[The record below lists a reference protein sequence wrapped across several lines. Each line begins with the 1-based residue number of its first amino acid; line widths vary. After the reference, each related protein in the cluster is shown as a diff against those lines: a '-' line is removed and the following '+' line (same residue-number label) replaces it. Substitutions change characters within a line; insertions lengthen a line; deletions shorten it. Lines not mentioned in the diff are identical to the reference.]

1 MGWVASPNYL
11 CAVTETIAD
20 LTLTRFL
27 SQDFTTT
34 PHHLDSIADT
44 LPTHT
49 PPAPPPPATPLPQT
63 VLPPSVPPLPLRS
76 RGPLQRPLTTVDV
89 FMDDFILATQLPRTH
104 RSAVRRTLFSSIDR
118 VLRPLSPSDNPARKE
133 PNSTKKL
140 LQGDASWSTQ
150 KLILGWLIDTVARTV
165 ALPPH
170 RVDRLHLLLQSFPCH
185 QRRTSRRKWQCLIG
199 ELRSMA
205 LAIPGGAGL
214 FSQLQSVLT
223 YATHPSPTDRLS
235 LSPAVHHQLSDLRS
249 LAADLTI
256 RPTRWGEI
264 VDSDPSFLGAV
275 DACGTG
281 MGGIWLDATGVLPPL
296 LWRHPFPSTVAAT
309 LTSFANP
316 TGTLTN
322 SDFEQLGVVCHSDV
336 LANTYDVRERT
347 IATLSDNTAAVS
359 RSVCGSSSVDA
370 ASAYLCRLAA
380 LHQRFFR
387 YRQQVS
393 YVPGPLNV
401 MADTLSRRWDLSDA
415 SILSLFNS
423 LYPQALQW
431 TSCPLRSAMAS
442 SAISA
447 LLKQPCDTVLL
458 QAVPPWLPLTPPSG
472 PPSVNNITW
481 TPTSPLHP
489 IQSRGYKSS
498 LATFAM
504 AGFPPLTNLSDLAQ
518 WRMRSTSSR
527 RRSPSWVRPTH
538 ALPHTPHI
546 LTSV

>member
-63 VLPPSVPPLPLRS
+63 VLPPSVPPLPIRS

-199 ELRSMA
+199 ERPFLPTPIR
-205 LAIPGGAGL
+205 LDL
-214 FSQLQSVLT
+214 C
-223 YATHPSPTDRLS
+223 HPPVSN
-235 LSPAVHHQLSDLRS
+235 
-249 LAADLTI
+249 
-256 RPTRWGEI
+256 RP
-264 VDSDPSFLGAV
+264 
-275 DACGTG
+275 
-281 MGGIWLDATGVLPPL
+281 
-296 LWRHPFPSTVAAT
+296 PFPFPRCAPPAFRPSVPRCRPH
-309 LTSFANP
+309 NP
-316 TGTLTN
+316 
-322 SDFEQLGVVCHSDV
+322 
-336 LANTYDVRERT
+336 ANTVGRD
-347 IATLSDNTAAVS
+347 
-359 RSVCGSSSVDA
+359 C
-370 ASAYLCRLAA
+370 
-380 LHQRFFR
+380 
-387 YRQQVS
+387 
-393 YVPGPLNV
+393 
-401 MADTLSRRWDLSDA
+401 
-415 SILSLFNS
+415 
-423 LYPQALQW
+423 
-431 TSCPLRSAMAS
+431 
-442 SAISA
+442 
-447 LLKQPCDTVLL
+447 
-458 QAVPPWLPLTPPSG
+458 
-472 PPSVNNITW
+472 
-481 TPTSPLHP
+481 
-489 IQSRGYKSS
+489 
-498 LATFAM
+498 
-504 AGFPPLTNLSDLAQ
+504 
-518 WRMRSTSSR
+518 
-527 RRSPSWVRPTH
+527 
-538 ALPHTPHI
+538 
-546 LTSV
+546 